1 MQNIQ
6 NSRLSRRAFVT
17 GAVGLGAVAAISAVS
32 ARTSLADEEPAE
44 ETTAGAAEAGDAATG
59 TSYDVIIV
67 GAGGAGMTAAMSAH
81 DGGAKVLLLEK
92 MAVAGGNTV
101 CAEGG
106 MNACCTKYQEAEG
119 IEDSVELF
127 AADTY
132 AGGHE
137 LGDMDL
143 ITFMCENSNAAL
155 ERLEE
160 RGMVLNRLGTSGGAS
175 VSRIHRPED
184 GSAVG
189 AFIVNGMCAQCAERG
204 VAAVTQMRVDEILT
218 SDGAVSGVRATDL
231 RTGAQAT
238 FNAPVVIVAAG
249 GFGANHEMLAQYRPE
264 LLEAVTTNQPGATG
278 DGIVMAQAI
287 GADVVDIDQIQV
299 HPTVEQGTSTLLS
312 EGIRGDGA
320 ILVNADGER
329 FTDELLTRDVVSAA
343 EWEQPGGWAYAVFDK
358 HVYDAN
364 TSVEEKFVQKGLAL
378 SANTFE
384 ELAELMEVD
393 VDTFVATM
401 AAYNDAIENGED
413 DPMGRT
419 ASRNP
424 IVDVPFYAIKV
435 APGIHHT
442 MGGLRINTAT
452 EVLDADGNP
461 IPGLYAAGEVTGGIH
476 GGNRLGGNAICDINV
491 FGHQAA
497 MSALSYLG
505 IVAVER
511 EALTELYAEQDFNQ
525 HATQHGEV
533 ACTDCH
539 RVDETPVLTCT
550 QCHDEAVVPE
560 GWLTYDEAYGDSYS
574 EDAE

>member
-1 MQNIQ
+1 
-6 NSRLSRRAFVT
+6 
-17 GAVGLGAVAAISAVS
+17 
-32 ARTSLADEEPAE
+32 
-44 ETTAGAAEAGDAATG
+44 
-59 TSYDVIIV
+59 
-67 GAGGAGMTAAMSAH
+67 
-81 DGGAKVLLLEK
+81 
-92 MAVAGGNTV
+92 
-101 CAEGG
+101 
-106 MNACCTKYQEAEG
+106 
-119 IEDSVELF
+119 
-127 AADTY
+127 
-132 AGGHE
+132 
-137 LGDMDL
+137 
-143 ITFMCENSNAAL
+143 
-155 ERLEE
+155 
-160 RGMVLNRLGTSGGAS
+160 
-175 VSRIHRPED
+175 
-184 GSAVG
+184 
-189 AFIVNGMCAQCAERG
+189 
-204 VAAVTQMRVDEILT
+204 
-218 SDGAVSGVRATDL
+218 
-231 RTGAQAT
+231 
-238 FNAPVVIVAAG
+238 
-249 GFGANHEMLAQYRPE
+249 MLAQYRPE

-378 SANTFE
+378 SADTFE

-393 VDTFVATM
+393 ADTFVATM

-424 IVDVPFYAIKV
+424 VVDTPFYAIKV

-442 MGGLRINTAT
+442 MGGLRIDTDT

-497 MSALSYLG
+497 MSALAYLG
-505 IVAVER
+505 IAPVDR
-511 EALTELYAEQDFNQ
+511 DALTELYADQEFNQ
-525 HATQHGEV
+525 HATQHGTV

-539 RVDETPVLTCT
+539 RVEETPVLTCT